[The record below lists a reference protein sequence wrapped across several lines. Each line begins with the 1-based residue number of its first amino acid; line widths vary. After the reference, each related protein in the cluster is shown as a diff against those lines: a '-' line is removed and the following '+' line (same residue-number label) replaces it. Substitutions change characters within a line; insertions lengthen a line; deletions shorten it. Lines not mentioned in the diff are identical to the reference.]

1 VHLLKQPVVRMNMGL
16 RKMLL
21 KHPNVPSET
30 KRSLS

>member
-1 VHLLKQPVVRMNMGL
+1 VVRMNVGL

-30 KRSLS
+30 KRNLT